1 MSLERTDK
9 RRHRRRLSEDEHK
22 LWSGVTRSIAP
33 LKRKPA
39 RPHRHEAIPTA
50 GEHQPP
56 PPPVRRRADPTPVR
70 HAAAKSATKPASKPA
85 NKPASKPALPVVG
98 LDRRQKQRLVRGTET
113 IDGRIDL
120 HGRTQ
125 SEAHA
130 ALLGFLRR
138 AQAEGARYV
147 LVITGKGRASGAGSS
162 GEHGILKR
170 QVPMWLRLPEFRLHV
185 LAVEDAHATHGGE
198 GALYVRVRRAR
209 ADSAKE

>member
-39 RPHRHEAIPTA
+39 GPRLHEAIAAP
-50 GEHQPP
+50 GERVPP
-56 PPPVRRRADPTPVR
+56 RRRADPAAVR
-70 HAAAKSATKPASKPA
+70 HPAAKTTIKPVIKPAG
-85 NKPASKPALPVVG
+85 KPALPVVG
-98 LDRRQKQRLVRGTET
+98 LDRRQKQRLARGTET

-120 HGRTQ
+120 HGKTQ

-147 LVITGKGRASGAGSS
+147 LVITGKGRLFGPSSS

-185 LAVEDAHATHGGE
+185 LAVEDAHAAHGGE
-198 GALYVRVRRAR
+198 GALYVRLRRAR
-209 ADSAKE
+209 AQ

>member
-9 RRHRRRLSEDEHK
+9 RRHRRRLSEAEHK

-33 LKRKPA
+33 LKRRPPNPHQQDAIPAAGERASASRLTPPPGRRRSEPTPA
-39 RPHRHEAIPTA
+39 RHPAPKA
-50 GEHQPP
+50 AVK
-56 PPPVRRRADPTPVR
+56 PVSKPTP
-70 HAAAKSATKPASKPA
+70 
-85 NKPASKPALPVVG
+85 PVVG

-120 HGRTQ
+120 HGKTQ

-147 LVITGKGRASGAGSS
+147 LVITGKGGASGPGAAG
-162 GEHGILKR
+162 ERGILRR

-185 LAVEDAHATHGGE
+185 LAVEDAHVAHGGA

-209 ADSAKE
+209 G

>member
-1 MSLERTDK
+1 MSFERTDK

-39 RPHRHEAIPTA
+39 GPRHPEAIAAP
-50 GEHQPP
+50 GERVPP
-56 PPPVRRRADPTPVR
+56 RRRADPATVR
-70 HAAAKSATKPASKPA
+70 HPAAKTVIKTATKSAG
-85 NKPASKPALPVVG
+85 KPALPVVG
-98 LDRRQKQRLVRGTET
+98 LDRRQKQRLARGTEA

-120 HGRTQ
+120 HGKTQ
-125 SEAHA
+125 TEAHA

-147 LVITGKGRASGAGSS
+147 LVITGKGRVSGPGVP

-185 LAVEDAHATHGGE
+185 LAVEDAHAAHGGE
-198 GALYVRVRRAR
+198 GALYVRLRRAR
-209 ADSAKE
+209 I

>member
-33 LKRKPA
+33 LKRKPSG
-39 RPHRHEAIPTA
+39 PHHLEAIPTP
-50 GEHQPP
+50 GERVPP
-56 PPPVRRRADPTPVR
+56 PPPARRRAEPMPAR
-70 HAAAKSATKPASKPA
+70 HPAAKSAAKPLGIPA
-85 NKPASKPALPVVG
+85 PPVVG
-98 LDRRQKQRLVRGTET
+98 LDRRQKQRLARGAES

-120 HGRTQ
+120 HGKTQ

-147 LVITGKGRASGAGSS
+147 LVITGKGGASS
-162 GEHGILKR
+162 GERGILKR

-185 LAVEDAHATHGGE
+185 LAVEDAHAAHGGD

-209 ADSAKE
+209 S